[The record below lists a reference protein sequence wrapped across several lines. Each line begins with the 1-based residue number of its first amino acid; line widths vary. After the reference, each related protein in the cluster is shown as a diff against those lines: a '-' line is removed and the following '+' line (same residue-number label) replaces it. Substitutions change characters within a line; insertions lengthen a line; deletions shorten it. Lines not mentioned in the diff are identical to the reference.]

1 MPILKEM
8 PTFPFIDLF
17 NVVVVPLDL
26 APDLAPLPVHRTFP
40 MIDPT
45 SDIGIAFLHSL
56 YFRSSVPLENTSY
69 LLPSL
74 LVPLFFFL
82 IPLFLSFVHRRVT
95 TAQEG
100 AVKSAFRCSGD
111 DFIASVNLN

>member
-1 MPILKEM
+1 M
-8 PTFPFIDLF
+8 PTLPFIDLS
-17 NVVVVPLDL
+17 NVIVVPLDL
-26 APDLAPLPVHRTFP
+26 APDLAPLPVHRTFL

-74 LVPLFFFL
+74 LVPLFFL

-100 AVKSAFRCSGD
+100 AVKSPFRCSGD